1 MTMTVEIYEDSGT
14 AVAGRGTTRIAVENI
29 GWKSSGLDESNS
41 YIYNPITRSETDVVW
56 SFTKYNFMKIS
67 GTYAAGARPRI
78 EIRGNVAGAPP
89 AGYDGTTKVK
99 LYYKLTN
106 EYITPS
112 AAMDGSLIYLP
123 PGVTTLYP
131 KLSTVGP
138 EDATSSYVQHLTG
151 NATYFSQYLVTQL
164 LVEPG
169 TAFDYGNLGELI
181 IKVFVDEYETTD
193 Y

>member
-1 MTMTVEIYEDSGT
+1 MTMIVELYEDSGT

-41 YIYNPITRSETDVVW
+41 YIYHPITRSETDVVW
-56 SFTKYNFMKIS
+56 SYTKYNFMKIS

-78 EIRGNVAGAPP
+78 QISGNVAGLAPE
-89 AGYDGTTKVK
+89 GYQSTTKVK

-106 EYITPS
+106 EYETPS
-112 AAMDGSLIYLP
+112 NAMDGSLIYVP
-123 PGVTTLYP
+123 PGGITVYP

-138 EDATSSYVQHLTG
+138 EDASSTYVHHLAGDT
-151 NATYFSQYLVTQL
+151 TYFSQYLVTQL

-169 TAFDYGNLGELI
+169 TAFDYGNLGELVV
-181 IKVFVDEYETTD
+181 KVFVDEYETTD

>member
-1 MTMTVEIYEDSGT
+1 MTMLVELYEDSGT

-41 YIYNPITRSETDVVW
+41 YIYHPITRSETDVVW
-56 SFTKYNFMKIS
+56 SYTKYNFMKIS

-78 EIRGNVAGAPP
+78 QISGNVAGAAPE
-89 AGYDGTTKVK
+89 GYDSTTKVK

-106 EYITPS
+106 EYETPS
-112 AAMDGSLIYLP
+112 NAMDGSLIYVP
-123 PGVTTLYP
+123 PGGITVYP

-138 EDATSSYVQHLTG
+138 EDASSTYVHHLAG
-151 NATYFSQYLVTQL
+151 NTTYFSQYLVTQL

-169 TAFDYGNLGELI
+169 TAFDYGNLGELVV
-181 IKVFVDEYETTD
+181 KVFVDEYETTD

>member
-1 MTMTVEIYEDSGT
+1 MTMLVELYEDSGT

-29 GWKSSGLDESNS
+29 GWKNSGLDESNS
-41 YIYNPITRSETDVVW
+41 YIYHPITRSETDVVW
-56 SFTKYNFMKIS
+56 SYTKYNFMKIS

-78 EIRGNVAGAPP
+78 QISGNVAGAAPE
-89 AGYDGTTKVK
+89 GYQSTTKVK

-106 EYITPS
+106 EYETPS
-112 AAMDGSLIYLP
+112 NAMDGSLIYVP
-123 PGVTTLYP
+123 PGGITVYP

-138 EDATSSYVQHLTG
+138 EDASSTYVHHLAG
-151 NATYFSQYLVTQL
+151 NTTYFSQYLVTQL

-169 TAFDYGNLGELI
+169 TAFDYGNLGELVV
-181 IKVFVDEYETTD
+181 KVFVDEYETTD

>member
-1 MTMTVEIYEDSGT
+1 MTMTVELYEDSGT

-29 GWKSSGLDESNS
+29 GWKNSGLDESNS
-41 YIYNPITRSETDVVW
+41 YIYHPITRSETDVVW
-56 SFTKYNFMKIS
+56 SYTKYNFMKIS

-78 EIRGNVAGAPP
+78 QISGDVAGSAPE
-89 AGYDGTTKVK
+89 GYQSTTKVK

-106 EYITPS
+106 EYETPS
-112 AAMDGSLIYLP
+112 NAMDGSLIYVP
-123 PGVTTLYP
+123 PGGITVYP

-138 EDATSSYVQHLTG
+138 EDAASTYVHHLAG
-151 NATYFSQYLVTQL
+151 NTTYFSQYLVTQL

-169 TAFDYGNLGELI
+169 TAFDYGNLGELVV
-181 IKVFVDEYETTD
+181 KVFVDEYETTD